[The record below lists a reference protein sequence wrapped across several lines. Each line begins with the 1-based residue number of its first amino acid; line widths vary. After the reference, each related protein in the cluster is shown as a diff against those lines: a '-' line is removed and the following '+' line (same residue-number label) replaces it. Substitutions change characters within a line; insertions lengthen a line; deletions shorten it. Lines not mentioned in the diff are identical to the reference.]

1 VPLLATALRNDGVPA
16 PAVEG
21 LADVVEGRVEPRLW
35 AASVTNLED
44 AGRRSAA

>member
-1 VPLLATALRNDGVPA
+1 VPA